1 MSRKR
6 RRKKTVPALAAT
18 SLKDITST
26 IKAPCAAPKLAISHT
41 PCFFWICYV
50 AFDSRNYLSYE
61 NRGLS
66 TANPDNKQKFRSL
79 LSRVKGYSG
88 QGKTAAEAVCKVF
101 ETRDTSGHSFTT
113 QLVLLCLI
121 ISLICHQNHLTCI
134 FLIPTSTFIWCLCA
148 RLFGCEARWN
158 PSISKPFISK
168 LNFNIFFFKKGNNLL
183 IQKPISPLHASEAI
197 TRGWVCSLPSAV
209 PKTSRIA
216 TIAPSEGRLQYWH
229 VRVIPWGPDHI
240 RGWN

>member
-1 MSRKR
+1 MR
-6 RRKKTVPALAAT
+6 TEGWALQILITNRNSDPYCQEWKAIRDREKLQ
-18 SLKDITST
+18 LKLF
-26 IKAPCAAPKLAISHT
+26 A
-41 PCFFWICYV
+41 
-50 AFDSRNYLSYE
+50 
-61 NRGLS
+61 
-66 TANPDNKQKFRSL
+66 RSL
-79 LSRVKGYSG
+79 R
-88 QGKTAAEAVCKVF
+88 Q
-101 ETRDTSGHSFTT
+101 DTSGHSFTT

-183 IQKPISPLHASEAI
+183 IQKPISPLHASEAM

-229 VRVIPWGPDHI
+229 VRVIPWAPDHI